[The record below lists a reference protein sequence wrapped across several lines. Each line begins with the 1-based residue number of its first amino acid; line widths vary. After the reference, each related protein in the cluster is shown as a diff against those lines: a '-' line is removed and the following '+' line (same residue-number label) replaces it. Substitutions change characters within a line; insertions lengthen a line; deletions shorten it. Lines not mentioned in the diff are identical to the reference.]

1 MVRNKSLPI
10 VSISD
15 ITVGYRTSLW
25 RYMTKLSYMNKLYD
39 IRWEVVSNET
49 YRNRISQIRHLCGR

>member
-25 RYMTKLSYMNKLYD
+25 RYMTKLSYMNKLYE
-39 IRWEVVSNET
+39 IWLGGFEEVSKINV
-49 YRNRISQIRHLCGR
+49 H